1 MAELSVVWSSGKT
14 PVQGCLPSVRGPK
27 LPPMQWPPGGR
38 ESRMWLEGYL
48 SSCALMIWELQAQR
62 AGLFDLRAESVIL
75 TAWHTI
81 ARIHRGAA

>member
-1 MAELSVVWSSGKT
+1 MTELSVVWSSGKT
-14 PVQGCLPSVRGPK
+14 PVQGC
-27 LPPMQWPPGGR
+27 
-38 ESRMWLEGYL
+38 L

>member
-14 PVQGCLPSVRGPK
+14 PMRGSLPSVRGPK
-27 LPPMQWPPGGR
+27 LPPGQWPERPVDAR
-38 ESRMWLEGYL
+38 AAQLY
-48 SSCALMIWELQAQR
+48 LQAVAPLYLHLRR
-62 AGLFDLRAESVIL
+62 AKHGVFDLRAESVML